1 MRQRSWVGLPYDSGK
16 RDKNNNNN
24 NNKGKKRRPIT
35 KLERTELSKQQKRK
49 KNRPMIA
56 RK

>member
-1 MRQRSWVGLPYDSGK
+1 MMYRAIKEKNVGL
-16 RDKNNNNN
+16 
-24 NNKGKKRRPIT
+24 
-35 KLERTELSKQQKRK
+35 LERTELSKQQKRK